1 MSELAGRVA
10 LVTGAAQ
17 GLGRAIAATLRE
29 RGALVAAVDRDEDRN
44 QDTWHDVDGVHPV
57 TADLADL
64 DQVTAAHERVERELG
79 PVDIL
84 VNNAAVAPMH
94 SLWDIGPDEWDT
106 VFAVNLRAVFFLSRA
121 VAETMRERRSG
132 RIVNIASIAGQTA
145 RPTGVHYGASKAGLI
160 ALTRVFATELAEFGV
175 TVNAVSPAM
184 TRTPMVDSVGAEALA
199 AMTAKVP
206 LGRIAEPEE
215 VAALVAF
222 LVGDTGAFITG
233 ATYDVNGGLLMR

>member
-1 MSELAGRVA
+1 VSELGGRVA

-17 GLGRAIAATLRE
+17 GLGRAIAGALRD
-29 RGALVAAVDRDEDRN
+29 RGALVAAVDRDEERN
-44 QDTWHDVDGVHPV
+44 REAWRDVDGVLPV

-64 DQVTAAHERVERELG
+64 DQVTSAHERVARELG

-84 VNNAAVAPMH
+84 VNNAAVAPVH
-94 SLWDIGPDEWDT
+94 SLWDIGPEEWDT
-106 VFAVNLRAVFFLSRA
+106 VFAVNLRAVFFLSRE
-121 VAETMRERRSG
+121 VAATMRERRSG

-160 ALTRVFATELAEFGV
+160 ALTRVFAAELAEFDI